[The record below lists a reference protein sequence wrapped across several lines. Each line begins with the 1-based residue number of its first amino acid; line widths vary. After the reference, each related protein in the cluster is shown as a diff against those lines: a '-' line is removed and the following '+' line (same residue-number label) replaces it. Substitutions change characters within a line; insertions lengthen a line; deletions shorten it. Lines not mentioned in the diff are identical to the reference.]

1 MCCNCAFG
9 GFACVLGGW
18 AYPELGAER
27 PVNRFDGACA
37 AQRGSA
43 RMRSRRKVAA
53 LVSSV
58 LVVACLSGCA
68 SVPRTETLQ
77 TTQIASGPLGPPV
90 PARLNKTKNDR
101 NVIAADVAPA
111 LRKTGDVLL
120 DIVEAVLPE
129 PGLPAYH
136 GTGFRGWHSWARST
150 GWTGCNDLLASGS
163 DVQWC
168 SYP

>member
-1 MCCNCAFG
+1 MK
-9 GFACVLGGW
+9 
-18 AYPELGAER
+18 
-27 PVNRFDGACA
+27 
-37 AQRGSA
+37 
-43 RMRSRRKVAA
+43 SRRKVAA

-58 LVVACLSGCA
+58 LVVACLTGCA

-77 TTQIASGPLGPPV
+77 TTQIASDSLGPPV
-90 PARLNKTKNDR
+90 PGRLNKTKNNR
-101 NVIAADVAPA
+101 NVIVADVAPA

-168 SYP
+168 SNP